1 MLIQL
6 QVKNVQDQV
15 HIFHYIY
22 FKSFQVHQKV
32 IKYHFKHTN
41 YVIHLN
47 FLI

>member
-1 MLIQL
+1 MLIQM
-6 QVKNVQDQV
+6 QVKIVQDQV
-15 HIFHYIY
+15 RISHCIY
-22 FKSFQVHQKV
+22 FKSFQIHQKV